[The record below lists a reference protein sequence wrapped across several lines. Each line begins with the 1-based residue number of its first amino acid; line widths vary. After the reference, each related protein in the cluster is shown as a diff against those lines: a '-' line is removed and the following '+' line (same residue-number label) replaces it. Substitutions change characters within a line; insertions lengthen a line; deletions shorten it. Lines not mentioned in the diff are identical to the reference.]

1 METTAGSC
9 PGVLRR
15 LSVLVLGMC
24 VVGLAALALAGCSR
38 DEPVFVEQEYTIDGA
53 GIDGITIDVRDRQI
67 DVAPS
72 EDDLIHIAYFKS
84 ELESYDIAV
93 EEGRELHMVGTQH
106 KEWTDYIGSKPAVA
120 YRTIALRIPGAQ
132 VGALTLTTTNASV
145 TVAPL
150 VARQGV
156 SLASNGGS
164 IAFEGLEVGKFL
176 DLTVKNGSI
185 AGTVVGGYDDFS
197 IQTNVKK
204 GTCNLPS
211 RKDDGE
217 KTLRV
222 DCNNGDAEIALVA
235 E

>member
-1 METTAGSC
+1 MEIAAGFC

-24 VVGLAALALAGCSR
+24 AVGLAVLALAGCSR
-38 DEPVFVEQEYTIDGA
+38 DEPVFVEREYTIDGA

-67 DVAPS
+67 DVLPS
-72 EDDLIHIAYFKS
+72 EDGLIHIAYFES

-106 KEWTDYIGSKPAVA
+106 KEWTDYIGSKPAAA
-120 YRTIALRIPGAQ
+120 YRTVALQIPSAR
-132 VGALTLTTTNASV
+132 VGALTLSTTNASITLV
-145 TVAPL
+145 PL
-150 VARQGV
+150 MARQGV
-156 SLASNGGS
+156 SLASSGGS
-164 IAFEGLEVGKFL
+164 IAFEGLEVGEFL

-185 AGTVVGGYDDFS
+185 AGTVVGGYDNFS

-211 RKDDGE
+211 HKDGGE
-217 KTLRV
+217 KTLHV
-222 DCNNGDAEIALVA
+222 DCNNGDVEIALVA